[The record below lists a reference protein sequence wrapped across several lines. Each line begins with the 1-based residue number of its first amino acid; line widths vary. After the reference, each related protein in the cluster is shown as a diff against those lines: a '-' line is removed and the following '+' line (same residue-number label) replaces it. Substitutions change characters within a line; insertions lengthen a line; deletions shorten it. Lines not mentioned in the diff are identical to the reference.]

1 MDWVVETHLMQR
13 AQNDNS
19 INKQRK
25 LRIRYGTGH
34 KHGAEKKTRDSHPR
48 FYRFHWY
55 TDS

>member
-34 KHGAEKKTRDSHPR
+34 KHGAEKKNAG
-48 FYRFHWY
+48 
-55 TDS
+55 